1 MAYLSLK
8 ATLLTEDIFIP
19 LPYNRQMALST
30 KISQNYSYPNSRRT
44 HCTIQRAYVK
54 KKGKKMVIYERVSL
68 FILLVLRCA
77 WPLGDITAVESC
89 MRWRLT
95 DNEHLDLTFCQ
106 RLYSTSFGRLPKELD
121 VARIV

>member
-8 ATLLTEDIFIP
+8 ATLLTEDIPPDGFVNENFP
-19 LPYNRQMALST
+19 KLFLSKFSKNSLYYSTSLRQE
-30 KISQNYSYPNSRRT
+30 
-44 HCTIQRAYVK
+44 
-54 KKGKKMVIYERVSL
+54 KGKKMVIHERVSL

-95 DNEHLDLTFCQ
+95 DNEHLDLTFYQ